1 MKEMLEC
8 FRSTGGIIVGPND
21 IFPLK
26 NGQFEEIK
34 NLMFN
39 VCKTNYRNFPSYFT
53 KFRFLHYSRYLKNTI
68 ELKENNDQST
78 SNLIPN
84 EIEQNL
90 QRWEKALKLES
101 LNDSNDQNLIQS
113 GYPWMGISLICKD
126 FMQTPHGYKIVL
138 STKKGKCFDIRYGNN
153 YALNTTINL
162 FGNRE
167 ELTKQKGYDAMLYAF
182 KCKQMPDYGDDP
194 DISKLMPLHKNYDS
208 SQLTALSALLNKN
221 RPIVAIHGAAG
232 TGKTLLL
239 AQYLDIILKS
249 DEYKNMPIAVISPST
264 SSLYRII
271 DFYCSIASK
280 EILKEIPFII
290 MREFDG
296 TASFFSIKNQ
306 NVQQLVK
313 MASFRDFQRI
323 YSEEIINI
331 LKELEILRKSN
342 KKSSSQKI
350 SLLNE
355 RMLNLRDEEVYEFIR
370 QRRLV
375 FLTFSASNLQLL
387 ERIGVKFGGVI
398 IDNAERL
405 NEPESWITILKTS
418 SFVRLFG
425 DYHQSN
431 KTLLNYNNSLL
442 QKLDEDFGDSDVNF
456 HLNRQYT
463 ANSAIRAWG
472 DSVLYK
478 EKKVIPADK
487 SVEKMSLNEILKPN
501 LKNKTP
507 KLITEPLVLV
517 DTSKLEGEWKE
528 SMFEGVS
535 LTTATNFCN
544 NCQCCSSNHLTA
556 GQYSG
561 NTINENEINSNHL
574 SNSPQLTFSIPN
586 AKPIPLIETE
596 NGLQKFYKIDYN
608 GIESNLNK
616 KTFFLP
622 IPVAALIV
630 QPNNL
635 GCNCLKGKTPIIE
648 ENVPEE
654 NGCESRCEKC
664 TNENET
670 SEEGNN
676 NCCDECLQQ
685 NILKKSKKEENKGE
699 QHQFIFHQEPDINN
713 NNKIPLEIFKNFVTK
728 NREGVPENNKI
739 SNTFHEES
747 LENLRGRL
755 KDISDKMDLLK
766 QLNAEMRSPLQ
777 QTQNHRIFPITKPE
791 FYGKEEIENNN
802 NLITSIGQS
811 TEKDKQLGDNN
822 NNIIIPEQQQK
833 QLFFAPSMSENEQA
847 IKRKIMA
854 KTLTNPINN
863 EEINKT
869 VRKINF

>member
-1 MKEMLEC
+1 M
-8 FRSTGGIIVGPND
+8 G
-21 IFPLK
+21 
-26 NGQFEEIK
+26 
-34 NLMFN
+34 N
-39 VCKTNYRNFPSYFT
+39 V
-53 KFRFLHYSRYLKNTI
+53 
-68 ELKENNDQST
+68 
-78 SNLIPN
+78 
-84 EIEQNL
+84 
-90 QRWEKALKLES
+90 
-101 LNDSNDQNLIQS
+101 
-113 GYPWMGISLICKD
+113 
-126 FMQTPHGYKIVL
+126 
-138 STKKGKCFDIRYGNN
+138 KGKCFDIRYGNN

-528 SMFEGVS
+528 SMFEPEKVV
-535 LTTATNFCN
+535 
-544 NCQCCSSNHLTA
+544 
-556 GQYSG
+556 
-561 NTINENEINSNHL
+561 NSNAIY
-574 SNSPQLTFSIPN
+574 NYETYRN
-586 AKPIPLIETE
+586 WGMALIAAQHI
-596 NGLQKFYKIDYN
+596 NLLLQN
-608 GIESNLNK
+608 GINPKEIAHPFSSHNHRLILQEIYENLWPYNLNK
-616 KTFFLP
+616 FKRIFSLHQNKLCGLHFSVYIRTFLDNQFVFKENDYQRLLTKWDFSLSRTKRQFM
-622 IPVAALIV
+622 LISDIK
-630 QPNNL
+630 NL
-635 GCNCLKGKTPIIE
+635 E
-648 ENVPEE
+648 
-654 NGCESRCEKC
+654 
-664 TNENET
+664 
-670 SEEGNN
+670 N
-676 NCCDECLQQ
+676 NCFP
-685 NILKKSKKEENKGE
+685 KMKEM
-699 QHQFIFHQEPDINN
+699 
-713 NNKIPLEIFKNFVTK
+713 LEINWRY
-728 NREGVPENNKI
+728 NCW
-739 SNTFHEES
+739 S
-747 LENLRGRL
+747 
-755 KDISDKMDLLK
+755 
-766 QLNAEMRSPLQ
+766 
-777 QTQNHRIFPITKPE
+777 
-791 FYGKEEIENNN
+791 
-802 NLITSIGQS
+802 
-811 TEKDKQLGDNN
+811 
-822 NNIIIPEQQQK
+822 
-833 QLFFAPSMSENEQA
+833 
-847 IKRKIMA
+847 
-854 KTLTNPINN
+854 
-863 EEINKT
+863 
-869 VRKINF
+869 